1 MINFNIVYF
10 DWCCGIFFFHFI
22 FCRKFFTVITSTV
35 RATTRSRYM
44 MPSPTFAK
52 WRPCRETRGK
62 VTSWL
67 FAAPR
72 SVLSPYYFESC
83 DFRQWEIRGVK
94 KKCRPMNVCAFLGGK
109 TTEHESFSA
118 QRNARQG
125 LQGAKHRKKEG
136 ECHFLDR
143 WKKFFW
149 NLHKICLLILVCLV

>member
-1 MINFNIVYF
+1 MINFNIAYF
-10 DWCCGIFFFHFI
+10 DWCCGIFFSILSFVENFLPSLL
-22 FCRKFFTVITSTV
+22 TTV

-94 KKCRPMNVCAFLGGK
+94 NKCRPMNAVRSWEVKRPNTRVFQLKEMPDKEQNIEKKKVSVIFWTFGK
-109 TTEHESFSA
+109 NFFEIYI
-118 QRNARQG
+118 
-125 LQGAKHRKKEG
+125 
-136 ECHFLDR
+136 
-143 WKKFFW
+143 KFACW
-149 NLHKICLLILVCLV
+149 